1 MTASVLIPSLKGSGL
16 QTDPPSTTFHQQL
29 SSYNETTMDSTE
41 TIEPIKLKFDSLET
55 TENVNFQNL
64 LQQMGEIASKM
75 TEQGSKI
82 IQLSSKI
89 TEQNS
94 KIAELG
100 SKIAE
105 LGSKIKEQSS
115 NMSELDSKIL
125 NQESL
130 NLKQGKE
137 ISTLKESLNN
147 IKAVTDNFIRS
158 QDHNQTVMAFTDM
171 KKRMD
176 LEMINQELRTSKIAA
191 KQTELEAKS
200 KQCNEEIINQMQ
212 DTKKQ
217 QNETY
222 LRLKILED
230 LISEKSNVTTNL
242 QSANTEGNQQLVQD
256 MIGEANQN
264 RDDTKEALKQLDEK
278 MQLQMKKI
286 DVLSKLLNKSKFF
299 VIF

>member
-1 MTASVLIPSLKGSGL
+1 MYRIGPTEIFKLVLIHLVLTASVLVPILKGSGFKTVL
-16 QTDPPSTTFHQQL
+16 PSSTFHQQL

-64 LQQMGEIASKM
+64 LQQMAEIASKM

-82 IQLSSKI
+82 IELSSKI
-89 TEQNS
+89 T
-94 KIAELG
+94 
-100 SKIAE
+100 
-105 LGSKIKEQSS
+105 EQSS

-125 NQESL
+125 HQESL
-130 NLKQGKE
+130 NLKQEKE
-137 ISTLKESLNN
+137 IGSLKESMNN
-147 IKAVTDNFIRS
+147 IKDVTDNLDRS
-158 QDHNQTVMAFTDM
+158 QDHYQTIMAFTDL

-176 LEMINQELRTSKIAA
+176 LEMSNQDLRTSKIAA
-191 KQTELEAKS
+191 KQTDLEAKFQ
-200 KQCNEEIINQMQ
+200 QCNEEIINQMQ
-212 DTKKQ
+212 DTKKH

-230 LISEKSNVTTNL
+230 IISEKSNVTTNL
-242 QSANTEGNQQLVQD
+242 QSANTEDNQQLVQD

-264 RDDTKEALKQLDEK
+264 RDDTKEAVQQLNDK

-286 DVLSKLLNKSKFF
+286 DVLSKLLNKSKFL